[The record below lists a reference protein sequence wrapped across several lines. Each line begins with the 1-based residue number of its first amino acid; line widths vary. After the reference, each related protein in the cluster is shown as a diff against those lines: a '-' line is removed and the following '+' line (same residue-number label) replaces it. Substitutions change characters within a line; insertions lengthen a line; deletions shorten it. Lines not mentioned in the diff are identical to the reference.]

1 LPFGPKGLFLKSNNG
16 IASRLL
22 QSWQM
27 SWVMS
32 MSSGTPINWT
42 STNSMLYGTGV
53 PDQVGNFPWNKVGYW
68 WPKNAG
74 WGNIIQNS
82 LKFVDDPQKADK
94 RAGFGHVTTV
104 DGLNDQCTLF
114 AAADAN
120 GNIILQNPL
129 PGTRGNFGFNR
140 IYGLGSWNTDMALSK
155 AVKITE
161 GKSIQ
166 VRVDVTNIFNH
177 PTPGGS
183 ATATTPGAVTY
194 YSSNP
199 SLNLAGS
206 GTYIGDLQAKVGQRS
221 FQARIR
227 FDF

>member
-1 LPFGPKGLFLKSNNG
+1 
-16 IASRLL
+16 
-22 QSWQM
+22 M
-27 SWVMS
+27 SWLMS
-32 MSSGTPINWT
+32 LSSGTPINWT
-42 STNSMLYGTGV
+42 STSSMLYGTGV
-53 PDQVGNFPWNKVGYW
+53 PNQVGNFPWDKVGYW
-68 WPKNAG
+68 WPDKAS
-74 WGNIIQNS
+74 WGNILHNS
-82 LKFVDDPQKADK
+82 LKFVNDPQRNPDN
-94 RAGFGHVTTV
+94 RTGFGYVTSL
-104 DGLNDQCTLF
+104 DSLNAQSTLF
-114 AAADAN
+114 AAADAA

-161 GKSIQ
+161 GRSIQ

-194 YSSNP
+194 YASNP
-199 SLNLAGS
+199 SLNLAGA
-206 GTYIGDLQAKVGQRS
+206 GTYIGDLQAKVGQRA